1 LIEQTGKK
9 RIIALLIALVIIVG
23 ALVTVKLGFN
33 GSSKE
38 ENVVALVGDEKITKD
53 ELYDLLVKA
62 NGQGALD
69 VLIVNKIIL
78 LESEKQNIKITE
90 EDIKEETDKMV
101 ETLGGKEAFESALQ
115 YYGYSEDDMKKEIE
129 MNLYLT
135 KLLEPEIP
143 ITDEEMKNYFDE
155 NKDSFKQGEEVKARH
170 ILVETEETALEV
182 KEKLSN
188 GESFEDLAKEYSTDS
203 SNSEQG
209 GDLGFFGRGKM
220 VAEFEEVAFSLG
232 IGEIS
237 DPVKTNFGYHI
248 IKVEDKKEAKEANYE
263 DNKDKVKDILFQEKF
278 QEAYNTWIQ
287 DKLEKYEIQTFL

>member
-1 LIEQTGKK
+1 MIEQTGKK

>member
-1 LIEQTGKK
+1 MIEQTGKK

-287 DKLEKYEIQTFL
+287 DKLDEYEIKTFL

>member
-1 LIEQTGKK
+1 MIEQTGKK

-33 GSSKE
+33 ESSKE

-220 VAEFEEVAFSLG
+220 VPEFEEVAFSLG

>member
-1 LIEQTGKK
+1 MEQTGKK